1 MSRGFV
7 RVCARPTPGSSHVT
21 EGPTSPAAPTSQGAR
36 SLALAVFLTGS
47 TDGHRGKTAAA
58 RASPCWWHWGR
69 GRIWNAGE
77 SWEPTWR
84 LTTPA
89 RFPFQ
94 AGYTKLLPGCPLRL
108 DESCPEPAA
117 SACPPMWVPLPALPA
132 PSGHWEMLVCFI
144 SGPHDSDNCLSYRWP
159 TACPSHRPQSSVVL
173 WPIQA

>member
-1 MSRGFV
+1 M
-7 RVCARPTPGSSHVT
+7 RVCESMCQAHTRLVTCDRGPYFSSSSDFA
-21 EGPTSPAAPTSQGAR
+21 GR
-36 SLALAVFLTGS
+36 SLSWKYGWTQR
-47 TDGHRGKTAAA
+47 TTAAV

-94 AGYTKLLPGCPLRL
+94 AGYTKLLPGCPLTL

-132 PSGHWEMLVCFI
+132 PSGHREMLVCFI
-144 SGPHDSDNCLSYRWP
+144 SGPHDSDNCLSYRWS